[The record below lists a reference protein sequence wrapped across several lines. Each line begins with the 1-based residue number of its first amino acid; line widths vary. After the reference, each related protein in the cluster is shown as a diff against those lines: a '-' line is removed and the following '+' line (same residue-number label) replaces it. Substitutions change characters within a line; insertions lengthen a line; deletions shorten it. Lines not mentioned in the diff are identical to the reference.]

1 MKYIVPKERRLL
13 IYSVYKNQII
23 NIDQKQKLIG
33 LFKVDV
39 TELEECKNKC
49 LSEMDNETNL
59 HSIIYVQ
66 QDGRIESE
74 VNVVRPKYEFHVDYN
89 N

>member
-33 LFKVDV
+33 LFKVDA
-39 TELEECKNKC
+39 TKLEECKNKC
-49 LSEMDNETNL
+49 LSQMDNETNL

-66 QDGRIESE
+66 QDGRIEYE
-74 VNVVRPKYEFHVDYN
+74 VNVRKPKYEFHVDYN